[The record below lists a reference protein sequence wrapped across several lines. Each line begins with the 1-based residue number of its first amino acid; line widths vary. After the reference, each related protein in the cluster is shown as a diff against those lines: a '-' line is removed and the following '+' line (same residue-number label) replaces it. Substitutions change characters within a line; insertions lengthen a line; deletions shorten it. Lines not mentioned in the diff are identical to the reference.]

1 MKFRVILSL
10 LFAVGSVSNAH
21 AQVSRTDY
29 LDLDAKTGK
38 RVLPIDYEDNYI
50 SLLHDDSR
58 ELTISFEAA
67 SCDSGRYDLYIEGWN
82 VKRFRVRL

>member
-1 MKFRVILSL
+1 M
-10 LFAVGSVSNAH
+10 LFAVGSVSNAQ
-21 AQVSRTDY
+21 AQVSLRF
-29 LDLDAKTGK
+29 LVLDAKTGK

-50 SLLHDDSR
+50 SLLHGDSR